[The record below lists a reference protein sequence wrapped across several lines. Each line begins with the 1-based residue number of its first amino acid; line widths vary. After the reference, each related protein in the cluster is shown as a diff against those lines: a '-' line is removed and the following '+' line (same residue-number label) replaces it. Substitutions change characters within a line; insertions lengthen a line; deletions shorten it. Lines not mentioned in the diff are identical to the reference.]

1 MIKRINLLGTI
12 VTLAIYSFSIMTFIS
27 RLLGNPEIGSW
38 FGYPLLLMALPLSYL
53 LFKAPQLKRP
63 VMYYVQVSLM
73 LALLLVE
80 LVLDYILKADFRNT
94 QWVVICY
101 VMLFF
106 GATGG
111 MLGVASY
118 ANRKWKIT
126 AVILF
131 FIMGILA
138 FVQRSV
144 TGL

>member
-1 MIKRINLLGTI
+1 
-12 VTLAIYSFSIMTFIS
+12 
-27 RLLGNPEIGSW
+27 
-38 FGYPLLLMALPLSYL
+38 
-53 LFKAPQLKRP
+53 
-63 VMYYVQVSLM
+63 
-73 LALLLVE
+73 
-80 LVLDYILKADFRNT
+80 
-94 QWVVICY
+94 
-101 VMLFF
+101 MLFF